1 MISLDIASIIN
12 WFLEMPEMQ
21 VYLWVMLLMTIE
33 SSFIPFPSEIVVPP
47 AAYLAANQRADIW
60 LVLLIATLGAMLGA
74 IFNYAIAWW
83 LGRPIVYR
91 FANSRLG
98 HMCLID
104 QEKVE
109 RAEKYFDQHG
119 ALATLIG
126 RLVPVIR
133 QLISIPAGLA
143 KMHFGKFLFYTC
155 IGAGVWNSILAIL
168 GYVLGKTLKP
178 DMFMDEIERYNTF
191 ISDAILIICAIG
203 IGLLIWKAYRHKAQ
217 KRRRA

>member
-1 MISLDIASIIN
+1 MFSSFDIASIIN

-60 LVLLIATLGAMLGA
+60 LVLLFATIGAALGA
-74 IFNYAIAWW
+74 IFNYVISWW

-91 FANSRLG
+91 FADSQLG
-98 HMCLID
+98 HMCLINR
-104 QEKVE
+104 EKVE
-109 RAEKYFDQHG
+109 KAEKYFEEHG

-133 QLISIPAGLA
+133 QLISIPAGLS
-143 KMHFGKFLFYTC
+143 KMHFGKFLLYT
-155 IGAGVWNSILAIL
+155 ILGAGIWNSILATL
-168 GYVLGKTLKP
+168 GFVLGKTLKP
-178 DMFMDEIERYNTF
+178 EMFMAQIERYNSI
-191 ISDAILIICAIG
+191 ISDVILILCAIG
-203 IGLLIWKAYRHKAQ
+203 IGFLIWKTYRHKA
-217 KRRRA
+217 KAKK

>member
-60 LVLLIATLGAMLGA
+60 LVLLFATLGAMLGA

-143 KMHFGKFLFYTC
+143 KMHFSKFLFYTC

-178 DMFMDEIERYNTF
+178 DMFMDEIERYNTV

>member
-60 LVLLIATLGAMLGA
+60 LVLLFATLGAMLGA

-143 KMHFGKFLFYTC
+143 KMHFSKFLFYTC

-178 DMFMDEIERYNTF
+178 DMFMDEIERYNTV

-203 IGLLIWKAYRHKAQ
+203 IGLLIWKAYRHKSQ

>member
-33 SSFIPFPSEIVVPP
+33 SSFIPFPSEFVVPP

-60 LVLLIATLGAMLGA
+60 LVLLFATLGAMLGA

-178 DMFMDEIERYNTF
+178 DMFMDEIERYNTV

>member
-60 LVLLIATLGAMLGA
+60 LVLLFATLGAMLGA

-178 DMFMDEIERYNTF
+178 DMFMDEIERYNTV